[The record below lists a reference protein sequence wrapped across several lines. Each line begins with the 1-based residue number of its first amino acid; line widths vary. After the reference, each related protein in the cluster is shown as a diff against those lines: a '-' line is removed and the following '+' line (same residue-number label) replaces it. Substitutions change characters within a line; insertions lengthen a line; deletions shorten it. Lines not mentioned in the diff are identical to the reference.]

1 MAKSLNSQ
9 SRRQAKGTPGQTMA
23 EFALAMP
30 VMILLIFGM
39 VLAGFYAFRAAS
51 ADWGVFI
58 TGVATGSYNT
68 PATGQARQTVLWQ
81 DIRDRIN
88 TSQNLSRTIRSAI
101 SIDDSRPW
109 IFSIDLIEAQR
120 GSAWF
125 RLWRF
130 YPGPPPPG
138 DLQ

>member
-1 MAKSLNSQ
+1 MGKGLNSH
-9 SRRQAKGTPGQTMA
+9 SRRRAHGMPGQTMA

-30 VMILLIFGM
+30 VMIILIFGM
-39 VLAGFYAFRAAS
+39 VMAGFYAFRAAS

-81 DIRDRIN
+81 DIRGRLNAAQNRPRTVRSMIIIN
-88 TSQNLSRTIRSAI
+88 
-101 SIDDSRPW
+101 DSRSW
-109 IFSIDLIEAQR
+109 IFGIHLIEAQR
-120 GSAWF
+120 GTSWF

-130 YPGPPPPG
+130 YPGPPPAG
-138 DLQ
+138 GFQ